1 MFKKSYNSVYGVNN
15 NNFRILFLL
24 LIVVF
29 VFYIFTVSNSQVQPA
44 TNCLQATENAPPIY
58 NSTYPLT
65 RPDKSRNFLR
75 YGSLGF
81 FACWQ
86 MLSVMLLAI
95 IV

>member
-15 NNFRILFLL
+15 NNFRILFFL

-44 TNCLQATENAPPIY
+44 TNCLPAVENAPLVPFY

-75 YGSLGF
+75 YASLLRD
-81 FACWQ
+81 A
-86 MLSVMLLAI
+86 S
-95 IV
+95 